1 MTTNK
6 PDVEIRR
13 RFTVPP
19 EKVFAAF
26 AEAHLVSRWLSPSPE
41 ITLTVLQF
49 DFRAGGTYRFAYHL
63 PGGATVIVG
72 GAYRSIEPPS
82 KIVFS
87 WVIEPPDE
95 HAGIE
100 SEVTVTI
107 TPDGGGAEL
116 LIRHE
121 NLTRADAVVRHAEG
135 WRGALERLAALFEV
149 QRFPH
154 GR

>member
-1 MTTNK
+1 MSGETYAE
-6 PDVEIRR
+6 VRR
-13 RFTVPP
+13 RFAAAP

-26 AEAHLVSRWLSPSPE
+26 AEERLVARWLSPSPE
-41 ITLTVLQF
+41 IKLTVLQF
-49 DFRAGGTYRFAYHL
+49 DFRVEGVYRFAYHP
-63 PGGATVIVG
+63 PGAETVIVG

-82 KIVFS
+82 RIVFS

-100 SEVTVTI
+100 SEVTVSI
-107 TPDGGGAEL
+107 TPDGGGTEL

-121 NLTRADAVVRHAEG
+121 KLTRVDAVARHGEG
-135 WRGALERLAALFEV
+135 WRGALDQLAALL
-149 QRFPH
+149 QAQGSPH